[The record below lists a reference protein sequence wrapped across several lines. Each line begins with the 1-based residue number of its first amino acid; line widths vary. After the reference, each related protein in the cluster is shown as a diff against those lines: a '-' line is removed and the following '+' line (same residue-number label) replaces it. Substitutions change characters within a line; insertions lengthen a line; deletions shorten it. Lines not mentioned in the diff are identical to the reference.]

1 MTSNEQKT
9 TKKKVD
15 KMSQAQ
21 KEQVLSIKDVTKYI
35 DVGARVIYAALQSG
49 DLAGRNLG
57 GSKGWVTTRTA
68 VLDWIESG
76 NISDVDSSTEVG
88 E

>member
-1 MTSNEQKT
+1 
-9 TKKKVD
+9 
-15 KMSQAQ
+15 MSAN
-21 KEQVLSIKDVTKYI
+21 EQVLSIKDVTRYC
-35 DVGARVIYAALQSG
+35 DVGPRVIYAALQAG

-76 NISDVDSSTEVG
+76 NANEDKETE